1 MPDAIRAR
9 GGQPHPWRK
18 RFQTM
23 SAAVGAA
30 VLAPHVARAD
40 EHALQPF
47 ADYLDTFASLDRR
60 ELAALTL
67 TLGVILFGV
76 VTAAAGLG
84 VDMAGYKY
92 CIFIQYRSNSRML
105 SACRVFEL
113 PAGER
118 LQ

>member
-76 VTAAAGLG
+76 VTAIALLRTRRRTNQALAMGR
-84 VDMAGYKY
+84 K
-92 CIFIQYRSNSRML
+92 L
-105 SACRVFEL
+105 SA
-113 PAGER
+113 GS
-118 LQ
+118 